1 MLRVMSTTRSLGA
14 AARRSRRAEYSENT
28 RSALVN
34 SAIAL
39 FSERGYAETSLD
51 AISSVARVTKG
62 ALYHHFPG
70 GKKSVFQAAFDQIEQ
85 DVHVR
90 LASVIKSESGS
101 PWEASRAAL
110 RVFLDMCLE
119 PIYRRVI
126 WQEAP
131 HVLGLNAWWDCE
143 QRYALGLI
151 ASMMEMLMEAG
162 LIERMPI
169 DPLARTISG
178 ALAGAAASVSEAVDP
193 QRVRAEFEQ
202 VILRLLRGL
211 APRPDCSWISSS

>member
-1 MLRVMSTTRSLGA
+1 MCVMSTTRSLAA
-14 AARRSRRAEYSENT
+14 AARRSRRAEYSEST

-39 FSERGYAETSLD
+39 FAGGGYAATSLD
-51 AISSVARVTKG
+51 AIAAEARVTKG

-70 GKKSVFQAAFDQIEQ
+70 GKKSVFQAAFDHIEQ
-85 DVHVR
+85 DVHRR
-90 LASVIKSESGS
+90 LASVVGAESQS
-101 PWEASRAAL
+101 PWDASQAAL
-110 RVFLDMCLE
+110 RVFLDICLE

-143 QRYALGLI
+143 QRYAFGLI
-151 ASMMEMLMEAG
+151 ASVMERLMDAG

-169 DPLARTISG
+169 DPLTRTISG
-178 ALAGAAASVSEAVDP
+178 ALAGAAAAVSEATDP
-193 QRVRAEFEQ
+193 QRVRVEFEQ
-202 VILRLLRGL
+202 VIGRLLDGL
-211 APRPDCSWISSS
+211 APS

>member
-14 AARRSRRAEYSENT
+14 ATRRSRRAEYSEST

-34 SAIAL
+34 SAITL
-39 FSERGYAETSLD
+39 FSEGGYAATSLD
-51 AISSVARVTKG
+51 AIASAARVTKG

-70 GKKSVFQAAFDQIEQ
+70 GKKSVFEAAFDQLEQ

-90 LASVIKSESGS
+90 MVSVVESESDS
-101 PWEASRAAL
+101 PWDASRAAL
-110 RVFLDMCLE
+110 RVFLDICLE

-151 ASMMEMLMEAG
+151 ASIIGKLMEAG

-178 ALAGAAASVSEAVDP
+178 ALAAAAAAVSEAADP

-202 VILRLLRGL
+202 VIGRLLRGL
-211 APRPDCSWISSS
+211 APLPG